1 MLVGVREA
9 RVLPDGRVGAL
20 VDDHDPT
27 APGAPPVS
35 TDFVIFAR
43 EGGRYVMDQVIAG
56 LEMAYGPNAGTPAP

>member
-27 APGAPPVS
+27 EPGAPPVS

-43 EGGRYVMDQVIAG
+43 EGDRYVMDQVIAG
-56 LEMAYGPNAGTPAP
+56 LEMTYGRNAGTSAP